1 MTVQELLTKQSINFT
16 PKGQDF
22 VVSCLNPEHADKNP
36 SMRVDQITGVFNCFS
51 CGYKGNIFNK
61 FGERVSQL
69 QIRRD
74 LLKRKIV
81 EKRAECVGLSFPS
94 NSIPY
99 IGNWRNIKPETYKKF
114 EAFQNSERDF
124 VGRIVFP
131 IRDISG
137 NIVAFQGRHTSNGDP
152 KYKFVPPGARLP
164 LYPEINPR
172 EGKIILVEGVYD
184 VLNLYDKGLRNA
196 VCCFGTQN
204 LNEDKLLLAK
214 MQGVEQIDIFM
225 DGDDAGQK
233 AAADIKILCEK
244 VGLETRNI
252 HLKNTDPGALNENQV
267 RSLEKKLYA

>member
-1 MTVQELLTKQSINFT
+1 MTVQELLAKQSINFA
-16 PKGQDF
+16 PQGQDF
-22 VVSCLNPEHADKNP
+22 VVPCLNPEHDDKNP
-36 SMRVDQITGVFNCFS
+36 SMRIDQITGVFNCFA
-51 CGYKGNIFNK
+51 CGYKGNIFYR
-61 FGERVSQL
+61 FGEKVSQL
-69 QIRRD
+69 GIRRD
-74 LLKRKIV
+74 LLKKKIRQ
-81 EKRAECVGLSFPS
+81 KRAETVGLSFPS

-99 IGNWRNIKPETYKKF
+99 IGNWRNIRPETYKKF
-114 EAFQNSERDF
+114 EAFQNSEKDF

-152 KYKFVPPGARLP
+152 KYKFVPAGARLP
-164 LYPEINPR
+164 LYPEVNAR

-204 LNEDKLLLAK
+204 LNEAKLTLVK
-214 MQGVEQIDIFM
+214 MQGVEQVDIFM

-233 AAADIKILCEK
+233 AAEEIKILCEK
-244 VGLETRNI
+244 VGLTTRNV
-252 HLKNTDPGALNENQV
+252 HLKGTDPGALNENQV